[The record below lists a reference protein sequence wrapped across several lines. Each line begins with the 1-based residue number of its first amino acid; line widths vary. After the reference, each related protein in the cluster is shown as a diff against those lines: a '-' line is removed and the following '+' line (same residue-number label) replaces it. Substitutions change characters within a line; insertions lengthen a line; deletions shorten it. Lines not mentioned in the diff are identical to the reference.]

1 MALGQGWRLGFL
13 GTLHMDV
20 FKQRL
25 EKVKDVKKGISNK
38 NHCYTTNSAI

>member
-25 EKVKDVKKGISNK
+25 EQVKLKLIYNQRVLTI
-38 NHCYTTNSAI
+38 